1 MARMIP
7 SFVDERTPPGERDVF
22 NLIAGGPPEYTVI
35 HSLDLAPWN
44 RGLRTEIDFLVID
57 PVAGIICIEVKSHDH
72 IAFDGERWH
81 PESIVRSP
89 FKQAAD
95 ARHTFYRRLSELEPS
110 FKRIPIVHC
119 CIFPRSA
126 FELPANMSI
135 QRWEVIDGRQFR
147 RFESSAALLAEIR
160 ARIGQSIDADA
171 ALSGIDR
178 PLTAGEIGQIVRLC
192 VPIQKR
198 NPDRREE
205 IARREEDMDRILR
218 RHQRPAVQLGA
229 ANRTLIVSGGAGTGK
244 TLIAMEIARRA
255 AARGNRVALLC
266 FNQLVGGWIR
276 RQMERSGP
284 LPPNLLVGRA
294 IRVLADMAAVDIPID
309 APSDFWDVVLPS
321 RLEEQFTDPEFA
333 SEAKIDYLVVDEAQ
347 DILARPWLW
356 GCLIQLLGPNAR
368 MPTFALLGDFDN
380 QVLNQRSTMQKS
392 LDRVLES
399 SNPTLY
405 RLTENCRN
413 YRIVGDTAVT
423 LAGLDGPVYEDY
435 LRLGGGMDDYDIHF
449 YKDDAEQERKIGEIL
464 AQFKAKGYRPSE
476 IVLLS
481 LRADDTSAASRL
493 KRSGWRLR
501 PAWQESDATAFA
513 SIHAYKGM
521 ENKIV
526 ILTDM
531 YLQDLHF
538 HRDLFYTAMTR
549 ATESVRVLCDMRS
562 QETLRHWLSERFGH
576 ERTV

>member
-1 MARMIP
+1 MIP

-22 NLIAGGPPEYTVI
+22 NLIAGGPPEYTII

-110 FKRIPIVHC
+110 FKRIPVVHC

-126 FELPANMSI
+126 FELPSNLSI
-135 QRWEVIDGRQFR
+135 QRWELIDGRQFR
-147 RFESSAALLAEIR
+147 RFDSSAALLADIR
-160 ARIGQSIDADA
+160 TRIAQSIAADGV
-171 ALSGIDR
+171 LSKLER
-178 PLTAGEIGQIVRLC
+178 PLSPGEVGQIVRLC

-205 IARREEDMDRILR
+205 IARHEEDMDRILR

-229 ANRTLIVSGGAGTGK
+229 ANRTLVVSGGAGTGK
-244 TLIAMEIARRA
+244 TLIAMEIARRTA
-255 AARGNRVALLC
+255 TRGHRVALLC
-266 FNQLVGGWIR
+266 FNQLVGTWIR
-276 RQMERSGP
+276 RQMERTGP

-294 IRVLADMAAVDIPID
+294 IRVLADMAAVDIPTEV
-309 APSDFWDVVLPS
+309 PPDFWDVALP
-321 RLEEQFTDPEFA
+321 RQLEERFTDPKFA
-333 SEAKIDYLVVDEAQ
+333 TEARLDYLVVDEAQ
-347 DILARPWLW
+347 DVLARPWLW
-356 GCLIQLLGPNAR
+356 DCLTQLLGP
-368 MPTFALLGDFDN
+368 PSQQPSFALLGDFEN
-380 QVLNQRSTMQKS
+380 QVLNERSSMQES
-392 LDRVLES
+392 LDRVKKTG
-399 SNPTLY
+399 NPTIY
-405 RLTENCRN
+405 KLTENCRN
-413 YRIVGDTAVT
+413 YRIIGDTAVT

-449 YKDDAEQERKIGEIL
+449 YKDDAEQIHKISEFL

-481 LRADDTSAASRL
+481 LRADDMSAASRL

-501 PAWQESDATAFA
+501 PAWQEGDATAFA

-531 YLQDLHF
+531 HLQDRHF

-549 ATESVRVLCDMRS
+549 ATESVRVLCDIRS
-562 QETLRHWLSERFGH
+562 QETLRHWLSERLGH

>member
-1 MARMIP
+1 MIP

-22 NLIAGGPPEYTVI
+22 NLISGGPAEYTVI

-57 PVAGIICIEVKSHDH
+57 PAAGIICIEVKSHDH

-81 PESIVRSP
+81 PESIGRSP

-95 ARHTFYRRLSELEPS
+95 ARHTFYRRLTELEPS
-110 FKRIPIVHC
+110 FKRIPVVHC

-126 FELPANMSI
+126 FELPSNLSV
-135 QRWEVIDGRQFR
+135 QRWELIDGRQFR
-147 RFESSAALLAEIR
+147 RFESAAGLLAEIR
-160 ARIGQSIDADA
+160 ARIGQSIAADA
-171 ALSGIDR
+171 ALSRLDR
-178 PLTAGEIGQIVRLC
+178 PLSVGEIGQIIRFC

-198 NPDRREE
+198 NPDRRAE
-205 IARREEDMDRILR
+205 IVRREEDMDRILR

-229 ANRTLIVSGGAGTGK
+229 SNRTLIVSGGAGTGK

-255 AARGNRVALLC
+255 AARDSRVALLC
-266 FNQLVGGWIR
+266 FNHLVGTWIR
-276 RQMERSGP
+276 RQMERSGA
-284 LPPNLLVGRA
+284 LPPNLVVGRA
-294 IRVLADMAAVDIPID
+294 IRVLADLASVDIPAE
-309 APSDFWDVVLPS
+309 APPKFWDETLP
-321 RLEEQFTDPEFA
+321 RQLEDRFTDPEFA
-333 SEAKIDYLVVDEAQ
+333 SEARFDYLVVDEAQ

-356 GCLIQLLGPNAR
+356 DCLTQLLGSDAR
-368 MPTFALLGDFDN
+368 APSFALLGDFEN
-380 QVLNQRSTMQKS
+380 QVLSERSKMQES
-392 LDRVLES
+392 LDRVRAT
-399 SNPTLY
+399 SNPTVY
-405 RLTENCRN
+405 KLTENCRN
-413 YRIVGDTAVT
+413 YRIVGDTAVN

-449 YKDDAEQERKIGEIL
+449 YEDDAEQTHRISEIL
-464 AQFKAKGYRPSE
+464 VQFKAKGYRPSE

-481 LRADDTSAASRL
+481 LRGDDLSAAGRL

-501 PAWQESDATAFA
+501 PAWQEGDGTAYA

-521 ENKIV
+521 ENKVV

-531 YLQDLHF
+531 FLQDRHF

-549 ATESVRVLCDMRS
+549 ATESVRVLCDTRS
-562 QETLRHWLSERFGH
+562 QETLRQWLSGRFRY
-576 ERTV
+576 ERTI